1 MAEFNYAK
9 AKQKKN
15 IDDTVA
21 MLESMPGFIDYYFK
35 ANSMVLS
42 SSSQRSYMYD
52 IYNFLKWWHDVIPEL
67 KDTELKLKHQQPEKV
82 LRKFQVKPSDLQL
95 KQVRTVNFSAL

>member
-21 MLESMPGFIDYYFK
+21 MLESMAGFIDYYF
-35 ANSMVLS
+35 
-42 SSSQRSYMYD
+42 
-52 IYNFLKWWHDVIPEL
+52 
-67 KDTELKLKHQQPEKV
+67 
-82 LRKFQVKPSDLQL
+82 
-95 KQVRTVNFSAL
+95 